1 MATNGKYF
9 AIPLHVVRQAVTEFQ
24 KSLPD
29 HSERQPIFLL
39 LTFLLTLNFF
49 LDSLSLSICASAQVH

>member
-49 LDSLSLSICASAQVH
+49 S